1 MNTKN
6 SLVLGRGIFMMIVIV
21 SLGLLIINEKQ
32 GDLLKTK
39 VSKKID
45 EYLETNYENILSN
58 INKEEVKY
66 KNNEF
71 TAKIM
76 SKENKK
82 LYFTVKYKNKNITD
96 TYQKDYEEGKTLLTS
111 LNKSIENTIQEETNI
126 DCKVHEIKPFNKYSE
141 KVQERLLKEED
152 LIHLK
157 YYYIEKELE
166 IDSWE
171 KEGVTKEIEKVI
183 KPIKEKEIT
192 PKYYEI
198 TLVNKEDITTTIT
211 ISNITEEFLE
221 LEEKEEIIDDIIH
234 QKNTERVKNSKITY
248 K

>member
-1 MNTKN
+1 
-6 SLVLGRGIFMMIVIV
+6 MMIVIV

-82 LYFTVKYKNKNITD
+82 L
-96 TYQKDYEEGKTLLTS
+96 
-111 LNKSIENTIQEETNI
+111 
-126 DCKVHEIKPFNKYSE
+126 
-141 KVQERLLKEED
+141 
-152 LIHLK
+152 
-157 YYYIEKELE
+157 
-166 IDSWE
+166 
-171 KEGVTKEIEKVI
+171 
-183 KPIKEKEIT
+183 
-192 PKYYEI
+192 
-198 TLVNKEDITTTIT
+198 
-211 ISNITEEFLE
+211 
-221 LEEKEEIIDDIIH
+221 
-234 QKNTERVKNSKITY
+234 
-248 K
+248 